1 MIKYLACIWC
11 CLGIF
16 ESLFSQKNS
25 IVIVSAIGKP
35 IYVIINGDSINK
47 KEQGIVKAF
56 DLESGNQH
64 IKITTKIKNTELIF
78 SDSILLSDKSKF
90 INKEFTYG
98 LILEHEKLA
107 LVFKSVSEQSGPK
120 VPFIPAEPKEIIPLE
135 DNSKYGNLYQAKNN
149 KPVFYLNYNSIT
161 KSCLT
166 NLTDKEVVYA
176 LNLITKANDDERK
189 VNYVTQIIQNNCYSV
204 SQIKQLIN
212 TLSIDMDKL
221 NGCKNAYEHLTDKQ
235 NASSFSEILI
245 YQSMKESYAD
255 FLKDQTTLVQ
265 QTQLNCTIPVDE
277 KQFDAFLNQIKN
289 GGYENEKLKVCK
301 KLFASHC
308 FSSEQ
313 IKKIAV
319 FFSHDRE
326 TLELFKTAYPVIT
339 DKNNA
344 KTLTSEFQFTE
355 TKTEFLKFISN

>member
-135 DNSKYGNLYQAKNN
+135 DNSKYGNL
-149 KPVFYLNYNSIT
+149 
-161 KSCLT
+161 
-166 NLTDKEVVYA
+166 
-176 LNLITKANDDERK
+176 
-189 VNYVTQIIQNNCYSV
+189 
-204 SQIKQLIN
+204 
-212 TLSIDMDKL
+212 
-221 NGCKNAYEHLTDKQ
+221 
-235 NASSFSEILI
+235 
-245 YQSMKESYAD
+245 
-255 FLKDQTTLVQ
+255 
-265 QTQLNCTIPVDE
+265 
-277 KQFDAFLNQIKN
+277 
-289 GGYENEKLKVCK
+289 
-301 KLFASHC
+301 
-308 FSSEQ
+308 
-313 IKKIAV
+313 
-319 FFSHDRE
+319 
-326 TLELFKTAYPVIT
+326 
-339 DKNNA
+339 
-344 KTLTSEFQFTE
+344 
-355 TKTEFLKFISN
+355 